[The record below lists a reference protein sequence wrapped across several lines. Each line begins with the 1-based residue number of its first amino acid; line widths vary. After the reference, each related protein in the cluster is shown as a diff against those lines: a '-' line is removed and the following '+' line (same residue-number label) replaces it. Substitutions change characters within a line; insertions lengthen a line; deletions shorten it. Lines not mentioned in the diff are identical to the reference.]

1 MRFIIVSADLPY
13 FESVYCWYNLTP
25 NFTNPLSLCV
35 KVFPSLWSAL
45 LSALR
50 LEKEGFKATPAINSK
65 KQSFRSLYLLFSFLS
80 MFWFIS
86 DLGFLFKKKKISYIC
101 LSFCWNLY
109 FCFFC
114 ELVHVLFRSFSC
126 TPFQPSNT
134 ISHITLILFFF
145 FFFRQ
150 HSALFV
156 HIPPDIFFC
165 SSLLFYP
172 IVILVVLNY
181 ELWFDFHLIW
191 FEIFCQFLVPLAL
204 SFLFSSFLVVGCR
217 QLMTWSGY
225 LLHFWR
231 QLEL

>member
-1 MRFIIVSADLPY
+1 MLPLHVL
-13 FESVYCWYNLTP
+13 VYLWFGFP
-25 NFTNPLSLCV
+25 FFFFFKSRIF
-35 KVFPSLWSAL
+35 VF
-45 LSALR
+45 R
-50 LEKEGFKATPAINSK
+50 LAETCIFA
-65 KQSFRSLYLLFSFLS
+65 
-80 MFWFIS
+80 
-86 DLGFLFKKKKISYIC
+86 
-101 LSFCWNLY
+101 
-109 FCFFC
+109 FFC
-114 ELVHVLFRSFSC
+114 ELVHFLFRSFSC
-126 TPFQPSNT
+126 TPFQSSNT
-134 ISHITLILFFF
+134 ISHITLILFF

>member
-1 MRFIIVSADLPY
+1 MTFIIVRADLPY
-13 FESVYCWYNLTP
+13 FESIYCLYDFTLTLTSP
-25 NFTNPLSLCV
+25 SLCV
-35 KVFPSLWSAL
+35 KVSPSLWSAL
-45 LSALR
+45 LSASQ

-86 DLGFLFKKKKISYIC
+86 DLGFLFKKKKITYIC

-145 FFFRQ
+145 F
-150 HSALFV
+150 L
-156 HIPPDIFFC
+156 
-165 SSLLFYP
+165 
-172 IVILVVLNY
+172 
-181 ELWFDFHLIW
+181 
-191 FEIFCQFLVPLAL
+191 
-204 SFLFSSFLVVGCR
+204 
-217 QLMTWSGY
+217 
-225 LLHFWR
+225 
-231 QLEL
+231 